1 MHVDESGAISMFA
14 EIAKKKCLH
23 NANAR
28 IPLAISIFL
37 D

>member
-23 NANAR
+23 NATMR
-28 IPLAISIFL
+28 VFL
-37 D
+37 L